1 MLVPLLSW
9 SQSYP
14 TQRVIGK
21 DTVVIMTKKQ
31 AGDINIVFRQN
42 NLQISKLKHEI
53 DSLKKLPAPQR
64 TVRGTLLL
72 HDTVT
77 VRDTLTITDTIRN
90 SIQVND
96 TTYPRLK
103 GSVLLPKG
111 DYWLYTFNEKTQ
123 RYEMDRN
130 SVEAQ
135 KVEKGDRIQVNILTV
150 WSITVMI
157 LTSMV
162 YFLGV

>member
-21 DTVVIMTKKQ
+21 DTVVVMTKKQ
-31 AGDINIVFRQN
+31 AEDINKIFRQN
-42 NLQISKLKHEI
+42 SLQISKLKHEI
-53 DSLKKLPAPQR
+53 DSLKKYSPTPR

-72 HDTVT
+72 HDTVI

-90 SIQVND
+90 SIRVND
-96 TTYPRLK
+96 TIHPRLK

-123 RYEMDRN
+123 RYEMDPG

-135 KVEKGDRIQVNILTV
+135 KIEKGDRVDFNI
-150 WSITVMI
+150 ITVFSTTVLLLTAMI
-157 LTSMV
+157 

>member
-1 MLVPLLSW
+1 MLAPLSGW

-21 DTVVIMTKKQ
+21 DTVVTMTKKQ
-31 AGDINIVFRQN
+31 AEDLNKVFRQN
-42 NLQISKLKHEI
+42 NLQITKLKNEI
-53 DSLKKLPAPQR
+53 DSLKKYSPPPR

-77 VRDTLTITDTIRN
+77 VIDTLTLTDTIKN
-90 SIQVND
+90 TIQVND
-96 TTYPRLK
+96 TVYPRLK

-135 KVEKGDRIQVNILTV
+135 KVEKGDKIQLNILTV
-150 WSITVMI
+150 WSTTVVL
-157 LTSMV
+157 LTAMV
-162 YFLGV
+162 YFLGI